1 MKTVRALSMV
11 AWGALAILSLNTCA
25 SLVRAVFLRDARSN
39 PNPQAIADLAKEG
52 RGERDERDALN
63 RALGLAAY
71 SNPNPEVI
79 TALLEAGADVNAQDR
94 DGWTALMYAAL
105 FNQNPDMVST
115 LLKVG
120 ADAKAKSAEGKTAFD
135 CAKENKKL
143 TGTDAYKAL
152 SDAQN

>member
-79 TALLEAGADVNAQDR
+79 TALLEAGADVNAQDK
-94 DGWTALMYAAL
+94 DGMTALMFAAVH
-105 FNQNPDMVST
+105 NPNPEVVST
-115 LLKVG
+115 LLEVG
-120 ADAKAKSAEGKTAFD
+120 ADAMAKNREGKTACD
-135 CAKENKKL
+135 YAKDNMKL
-143 TGTDAYKAL
+143 KGTDAYKAL